1 MSETRTRKRWVAFG
15 GWVIL
20 SISVILLAF
29 LVLRILI
36 TPATGKGNPVLDA
49 LTGIFTFGIL
59 LPFAQWIIIHQ
70 FFPNS
75 NAWLFVSLFG
85 LLIIFAIDFA
95 ITTIGIMPSQGAI
108 RIISMAISYGA
119 IVGVAQ
125 WLFLRQYVENASLWV
140 FANALGWGI
149 MTMMTGAIVEGLLEI
164 LVFSALPAITTGI
177 TLVYFLSSSHRF
189 LGDKDVAVYR

>member
-1 MSETRTRKRWVAFG
+1 MSEIKTRGRWVAFG

-20 SISVILLAF
+20 SVSVILLAF
-29 LVLRILI
+29 LMLRILI
-36 TPATGKGNPVLDA
+36 TPATGKGNPVLSA

-59 LPFAQWIIIHQ
+59 LPFAQWIIIRQ

-75 NAWLFVSLFG
+75 IAWLFISLLG
-85 LLIIFAIDFA
+85 LLIIFAIDLV

-108 RIISMAISYGA
+108 RVISLAISYGA
-119 IVGVAQ
+119 IVGFAQ
-125 WLFLRQYVENASLWV
+125 WLFLRQYVENALLWV

-164 LVFSALPAITTGI
+164 LVFSALPAIATGI
-177 TLVYFLSSSHRF
+177 TLVYFLSSSHRS
-189 LGDKDVAVYR
+189 LGEKEIVV